1 MAAYENGVQL
11 VYGLSYKE
19 LILRDLESVTMAFI
33 RGFIF
38 GPFGVL
44 RYSIPLGVI
53 SVIAFLV
60 VGSMVGIYILFTW
73 PFFSI
78 LAAFQ
83 AKNNNDKL
91 WELVQ

>member
-44 RYSIPLGVI
+44 RFLNRSWSNFCHSISSGRKYGWNLH
-53 SVIAFLV
+53 L
-60 VGSMVGIYILFTW
+60 IYMAVL
-73 PFFSI
+73 
-78 LAAFQ
+78 
-83 AKNNNDKL
+83 
-91 WELVQ
+91 